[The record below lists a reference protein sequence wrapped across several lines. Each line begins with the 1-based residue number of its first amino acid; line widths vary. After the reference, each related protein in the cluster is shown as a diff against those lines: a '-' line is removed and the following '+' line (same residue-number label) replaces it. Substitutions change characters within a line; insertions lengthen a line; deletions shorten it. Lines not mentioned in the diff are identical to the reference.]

1 LSDPAKRKIYDK
13 YGTKGGGQQEDILN
27 MFFGGGRG
35 GKGGSVGRRELPKV
49 KPTKKALDITL
60 EDIYNGRIVKM

>member
-1 LSDPAKRKIYDK
+1 MYDK
-13 YGTKGGGQQEDILN
+13 YGSQGGSEQDDIMN

-35 GKGGSVGRRELPKV
+35 RGGPAARRKEVAKV

-60 EDIYNGRIVKM
+60 EDIYNGKIVKL